1 MCNLWTTMDV
11 TFCTSS
17 ILHLCTI
24 QLDRYMA
31 IRVPVRYGEMN
42 RSKKW
47 ATIKMFI
54 VWFLSSC
61 VGGTLF
67 TLSLITQANSYRRFE
82 DVYICAIFS
91 HHIMLYGSMAAFYI
105 PFLTMMILYTLTV
118 YALRQ
123 RSLKNKKNAPKVANG
138 GLASGPNGPSA
149 ARTKLYIALRT
160 KKATKSSSNKNTN
173 VDATGDEIE
182 LCPPETPTTMNR
194 GEYSGY
200 NGTTT
205 VNCCTSMT
213 VAPSMGPSMA
223 AAALRSKKNNLNASS
238 SAGSATLGASRSMAG
253 NSATTAVAALTTVHK
268 KKRDQKEN
276 ERRAQLIL
284 LIVFVSFVLL
294 WFPFFAINIATPICK
309 SCVDKYIDPKWIE
322 FTTWMGYISSMLNP
336 IIYTIF
342 NKLFRD
348 AFLDIILC
356 RNPNQRRINRA
367 RMGGNR

>member
-1 MCNLWTTMDV
+1 
-11 TFCTSS
+11 
-17 ILHLCTI
+17 
-24 QLDRYMA
+24 
-31 IRVPVRYGEMN
+31 
-42 RSKKW
+42 
-47 ATIKMFI
+47 MFI

-91 HHIMLYGSMAAFYI
+91 QHIMLYGSLAAFYI
-105 PFLTMMILYTLTV
+105 PFLTMMVLYSLTV

-123 RSLKNKKNAPKVANG
+123 RSLKNKKHAPKVANG
-138 GLASGPNGPSA
+138 GLAGPNGPSA

-160 KKATKSSSNKNTN
+160 RKPKFNTKTITNTSTNTN
-173 VDATGDEIE
+173 TGPAGDEIE
-182 LCPPETPTTMNR
+182 LCPPQTTTNLKRGEFSGHNGTSVNCTTM
-194 GEYSGY
+194 
-200 NGTTT
+200 TMTP
-205 VNCCTSMT
+205 SM
-213 VAPSMGPSMA
+213 APSMA
-223 AAALRSKKNNLNASS
+223 VAFKNKKMTLNPSS
-238 SAGSATLGASRSMAG
+238 SGAAGLGASRSHTG

-294 WFPFFAINIATPICK
+294 WFPFFAINIVTPICK

-367 RMGGNR
+367 RMGGNKWASL